1 MAQEKLLP
9 QVATHDLFGQFRFI
23 KTDDG
28 EIYFAAVDVAKV
40 LGIKKVRNTIANF
53 LDNEKMTVHIMGGH
67 SEKRGGARSLVFI
80 NEPGLYRLIF
90 MSRKPEAKKFQDWV
104 YHEVLPS
111 IRKNGYY
118 VLPQQEETQEET
130 SSNIIIDGVEY
141 VECIWSDDDSNTYL
155 MPLHDIENLK
165 KMSERFPD
173 FKIQRVKL
181 IDQKKG
187 DNIH

>member
-9 QVATHDLFGQFRFI
+9 QIAAHDLFGQFRFI

-28 EIYFAAVDVAKV
+28 EIWFVAKDVCKV
-40 LGIKKVRNTIANF
+40 LSIKNHKDAVSRLDDDEKDEVGITDPIGRTQKTLIV
-53 LDNEKMTVHIMGGH
+53 NESGLY
-67 SEKRGGARSLVFI
+67 SLV
-80 NEPGLYRLIF
+80 F
-90 MSRKPEAKKFQDWV
+90 MSRKPEAKKFRKWV
-104 YHEVLPS
+104 TSEVLPS

-155 MPLHDIENLK
+155 MPLHDVENLK

-181 IDQKKG
+181 ID
-187 DNIH
+187 